1 MSYDWMDDSVDHEA
15 ERMISEIQLPKW
27 MANLVPPEGLS
38 WIGRFAWMMQR
49 QHAQALR
56 MERYRERKKAGLV
69 SPPAR
74 KLTPAQKRAKNR
86 VHAQA
91 YRDRQ
96 PKKPKRDHRASYV
109 AWRNKRD
116 AEDAAERARREAQE
130 DAARE

>member
-1 MSYDWMDDSVDHEA
+1 MSHDLTDDSTDHEA

-27 MANLVPPEGLS
+27 MAKLVPPEGLS

-56 MERYRERKKAGLV
+56 MERYRERKKADLV
-69 SPPAR
+69 PPPAR

-109 AWRNKRD
+109 AWRDKRD
-116 AEDAAERARREAQE
+116 AEEAAERARRMAQE
-130 DAARE
+130 DAAGE

>member
-74 KLTPAQKRAKNR
+74 KLTPAQKRARNR
-86 VHAQA
+86 KHAQA

-96 PKKPKRDHRASYV
+96 PKKPKPDRRATYV
-109 AWRNKRD
+109 AWRDKRD
-116 AEDAAERARREAQE
+116 AEEAAERARREAQE
-130 DAARE
+130 DAAGE

>member
-1 MSYDWMDDSVDHEA
+1 MSYDLTDDSTDHEA

-27 MANLVPPEGLS
+27 MAKLVPPEGLS

-56 MERYRERKKAGLV
+56 MERYRERKRAGLV
-69 SPPAR
+69 PPPTR

-86 VHAQA
+86 KHAQA

-96 PKKPKRDHRASYV
+96 PKKPKPDRRAVYQ
-109 AWRNKRD
+109 AWRKMRD
-116 AEDAAERARREAQE
+116 AEEAADRARREAQE
-130 DAARE
+130 DAAGE

>member
-27 MANLVPPEGLS
+27 MAKLVPPEGLS

-56 MERYRERKKAGLV
+56 MERYRERKKADLV
-69 SPPAR
+69 PPPAR

-91 YRDRQ
+91 YRNRQ
-96 PKKPKRDHRASYV
+96 PKKSKPDRRAIYD
-109 AWRNKRD
+109 AWLLKRD
-116 AEDAAERARREAQE
+116 AEEATERARREAQE
-130 DAARE
+130 DAAGE

>member
-56 MERYRERKKAGLV
+56 MER
-69 SPPAR
+69 
-74 KLTPAQKRAKNR
+74 
-86 VHAQA
+86 
-91 YRDRQ
+91 
-96 PKKPKRDHRASYV
+96 
-109 AWRNKRD
+109 
-116 AEDAAERARREAQE
+116 
-130 DAARE
+130 

>member
-1 MSYDWMDDSVDHEA
+1 MDDSVDHEA

-96 PKKPKRDHRASYV
+96 PKKPKRDYRASYV